1 MNKTRMLL
9 AASVVGCSLAAGG
22 VAYATIPDGSGV
34 IHGCYAARD
43 GSLRVIDSGSGQSCD
58 SKRESPLDWNV
69 QGTQGPAGPAG
80 PVGPQGPQGDQG
92 DQGPAGIS
100 GLEMA
105 TKTFS
110 LPVGG
115 WLPTVA
121 CPTGK
126 SAVSGGWASN
136 NLSPGLEVTE
146 NAPFKDDSG
155 WGFAVINGTGST
167 VVFTAYAMCAYA
179 G

>member
-9 AASVVGCSLAAGG
+9 ATAVVGCALAAGG
-22 VAYATIPDGSGV
+22 VASAPIPDGSGV
-34 IHGCYAARD
+34 IHGCSATRD
-43 GSLRVIDSGSGQSCD
+43 DSLRVIDTGAGQSCD
-58 SKRESPLDWNV
+58 PKKESPLDWNV
-69 QGTQGPAGPAG
+69 QGAQGPAGPAG
-80 PVGPQGPQGDQG
+80 PTGPQGPKG

-100 GLEMA
+100 GLEQA
-105 TKTFS
+105 LKTFS

-115 WLPTVA
+115 WLPSVD

-126 SAVSGGWASN
+126 SAISGGWTST
-136 NLSPGLEVTE
+136 NLSPGLEVNE
-146 NAPFKDDSG
+146 SAPFKDDSG

-167 VVFTAYAMCAYA
+167 VVFTAYAMCANA

>member
-9 AASVVGCSLAAGG
+9 ATSVVGCALVAGG

-34 IHGCYAARD
+34 IHGCYAAKD

-58 SKRESPLDWNV
+58 PKKESPLDWNV
-69 QGTQGPAGPAG
+69 QGAQGPAGPTG
-80 PVGPQGPQGDQG
+80 PVGPQGPQG

-115 WLPTVA
+115 WLPSVD

-126 SAVSGGWASN
+126 SAVSGGWFAN
-136 NLSPGLEVTE
+136 NITPGLEVDVS
-146 NAPFKDDSG
+146 APFNDDSG
-155 WGFAVINGTGST
+155 WEFAVINGTGST
-167 VVFTAYAMCAYA
+167 VVFTAYAMCANA